1 MWANNAKAMSVQ
13 AKTIKLTKP
22 REVKPTM
29 QRVAATGSIHLLT
42 SPTPRPGQHT
52 HAAHARSPGV
62 WGSAGQSLGPG
73 LRSRSKLHY
82 SSGPVPA
89 PVQDQEGA
97 QASAQAPEE
106 RPLSA
111 GVTVQDQRD
120 PGLLSAWGC
129 VLLGVL

>member
-1 MWANNAKAMSVQ
+1 MGQQRQGHECAGQDDQAHQAQRGQAHHAKGGSHRLNPLAD
-13 AKTIKLTKP
+13 
-22 REVKPTM
+22 
-29 QRVAATGSIHLLT
+29 VAY
-42 SPTPRPGQHT
+42 PRPGQHI